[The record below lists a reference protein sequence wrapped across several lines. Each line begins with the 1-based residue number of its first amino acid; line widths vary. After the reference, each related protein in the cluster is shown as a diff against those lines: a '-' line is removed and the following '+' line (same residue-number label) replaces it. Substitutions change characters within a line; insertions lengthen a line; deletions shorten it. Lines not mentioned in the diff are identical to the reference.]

1 VYRSAYRA
9 KRKERLF
16 WKGVSD
22 RYAERRV
29 RRVVF
34 AVDFD
39 GYLCKSAWP
48 DIGEPNFE
56 IIQHFRGLREQGHKL
71 ILWTCRE
78 GELLQ
83 AAIEWCAD
91 FGLGFDAVNTNLP
104 ERIEQYGGDCRKISA
119 DWYCDDR
126 NYWIVPYNLVREANN
141 DRVERQWR

>member
-1 VYRSAYRA
+1 M
-9 KRKERLF
+9 
-16 WKGVSD
+16 
-22 RYAERRV
+22 
-29 RRVVF
+29 VF

-126 NYWIVPYNLVREANN
+126 NYWIVPYNLAREANN
-141 DRVERQWR
+141 DRAERQWR